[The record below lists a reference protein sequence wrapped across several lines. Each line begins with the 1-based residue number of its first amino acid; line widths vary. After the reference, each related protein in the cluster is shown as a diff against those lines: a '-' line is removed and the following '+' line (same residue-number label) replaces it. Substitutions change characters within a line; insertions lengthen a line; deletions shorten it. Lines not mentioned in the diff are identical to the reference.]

1 MIAYHPRAK
10 TTIEIRKEI
19 KENQEGL
26 TVREQAKKYNVSTKT
41 IMKWRKRD
49 NPYDEKHGTKDLY
62 KNHIKITPLEEY
74 IICEIRKTALLGLDD
89 LLEVVNSIGIKI
101 NRSALEMHDVDIL
114 STPELNRKDSGLDHV
129 LARLAGMH
137 RVAIELNFNRALMA
151 KNYDRARI
159 LMAFRRN
166 LKLAEKFDAPV
177 VISSDA
183 NDIYSIKSPH
193 DLRAFLNT
201 LVDAEY
207 SKKIIETAYKI
218 AEYRAYLKKKNVVR
232 YGVEIVEENG
242 E

>member
-1 MIAYHPRAK
+1 MKAVDINRIDNEEGIKRLKKMGWFGAIYTQYHDEFDEERLNK
-10 TTIEIRKEI
+10 VIELGEKYNLKIYGGIKIRTSSSKEL
-19 KENQEGL
+19 KNL
-26 TVREQAKKYNVSTKT
+26 VKKYRSKF
-41 IMKWRKRD
+41 
-49 NPYDEKHGTKDLY
+49 
-62 KNHIKITPLEEY
+62 HIILVEGGVE
-74 IICEIRKTALLGLDD
+74 
-89 LLEVVNSIGIKI
+89 KI